1 MLLKVR
7 VEAFTQ
13 IHHHQSDF
21 VLFPVLI
28 ARIFPLAEHP
38 LARLSPRPPLPVFT
52 TPLRHR
58 INTRTCADVSSDSNN
73 MEATVSVIHY
83 KLAPLSSVLI

>member
-1 MLLKVR
+1 MLTLLKVR

-28 ARIFPLAEHP
+28 VPLAADP
-38 LARLSPRPPLPVFT
+38 LARPPPPAATPRLYYT
-52 TPLRHR
+52 SETPRMLAALAATQ
-58 INTRTCADVSSDSNN
+58 TR
-73 MEATVSVIHY
+73 
-83 KLAPLSSVLI
+83 LLL